1 MQPGEGLG
9 VLTIFH
15 ESIENKE
22 DISSAFGLA
31 FEPKMI
37 ELLKCFP

>member
-22 DISSAFGLA
+22 DISSAF
-31 FEPKMI
+31 EPKMI